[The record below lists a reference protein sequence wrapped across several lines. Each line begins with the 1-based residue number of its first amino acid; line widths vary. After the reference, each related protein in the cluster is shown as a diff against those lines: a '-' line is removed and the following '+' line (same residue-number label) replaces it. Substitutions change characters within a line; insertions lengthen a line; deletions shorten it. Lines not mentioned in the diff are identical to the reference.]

1 MAKVK
6 TYELVAPDGGY
17 GYIILTCV
25 FVNLSMLSAYINCYG
40 IIYKDF
46 FSELGMD
53 STNITSLNGINSM
66 SSAIGSLMTSFFLKR
81 LSKRKMALIGATL
94 WNTGLF
100 CTVFAQSKIILFI
113 FQGVAQSLGQGII
126 FNISST
132 ALNDYFVKKR
142 SLAVSVSQTLLAVL
156 CLVAPQFFKWSI
168 NVFGYRNSLIWL
180 CALSVHMIIAATLTQ
195 PVSWHMKK
203 IEISPKEQELKILL
217 NENNI
222 NHTTKALT
230 DCTSIDVDRLQN
242 ITEDSK
248 QKKIGGFLNDLIDFK
263 LIKGFLLSIECGGAT
278 LVMTVEFIFLM
289 ILPQALQSCEF
300 NWSEDDT
307 AMAFT
312 LVAVGDLS
320 MRILMIV
327 FDKLMNKWGS
337 RSIYVFGIML
347 AFVTRIGILTSNSQ
361 ILTFILL
368 TLMGM
373 SRCIILVVII
383 LVVSESVKEDEFS
396 AAIGIFMSAMGIL
409 NLTIGPLL
417 GAIRDYTDSYIITFY
432 LMTAIMGAVGVLW
445 ILKNICVKK
454 RKSLH

>member
-25 FVNLSMLSAYINCYG
+25 FVNLSMFSAYVNCYG

-94 WNTGLF
+94 WNSGLF

-113 FQGVAQSLGQGII
+113 FQGVVQNLGQGII

-168 NVFGYRNSLIWL
+168 NVFGHRNSLIWL
-180 CALSVHMIIAATLTQ
+180 SALSMHMFIAATLMQ

-217 NENNI
+217 NENN
-222 NHTTKALT
+222 ALT
-230 DCTSIDVDRLQN
+230 DRTSIDVDRLQN
-242 ITEDSK
+242 ITEVSK
-248 QKKIGGFLNDLIDFK
+248 QKKIGGFLNELIDFS
-263 LIKGFLLSIECGGAT
+263 LIKNFLLSIEFGGAT
-278 LVMTVEFIFLM
+278 LVMTIEFIFLM

-327 FDKLMNKWGS
+327 FNKLMNKWGC

-347 AFVTRIGILTSNSQ
+347 AFITRIGILTSSSQ
-361 ILTFILL
+361 ILIYVFL

-383 LVVSESVKEDEFS
+383 LVISEAVKEDEFS
-396 AAIGIFMSAMGIL
+396 AAIGIFMTAIGIL

-432 LMTAIMGAVGVLW
+432 LMTAIMGSVGVLW

-454 RKSLH
+454 RKRLQ